1 MPPWTSCTIHGDDYL
16 ASRFSN
22 SIIIF
27 PLPFLL
33 RMSKLFRIDCG
44 YQNYDWGKIGSSSA
58 VAQFAAKSNS
68 ATKIDE
74 SKPYAELWMGTHPS
88 VPSKVVDDAQMEGKV
103 LRDVVGANPT
113 EYLHPSVVEK
123 FGSDKELPFLFKVLS
138 IEKVLSIQAH
148 PDKALARQLH
158 ASDPKN
164 YPDDNHK
171 PEMAIAV
178 TDFEGFCGFKPLEQI
193 AATLQT
199 VPELYDIIGA
209 ETVKEFVEG
218 IKPNAELGSA
228 DDKANR
234 QLLQKVFGNLMN
246 TPEDVITEKAA
257 LLVARVE
264 KEPAT
269 FDKLAPGLAE
279 LTLRLNKQFPNDIGL
294 FCGCMLLNHVRLQ
307 VGEAMFLQAKDPHAY
322 ISGDIIE
329 CMAASDNVVRAGFT
343 PKFKDVK
350 NLVEMLTYS
359 YDAVEKQKMPL
370 LPFAKSSGE
379 AARSVLYDP
388 PIAEFSVLQTIFD
401 TKAGQKQHFDEF
413 DGPSIVI
420 ATNGTGS
427 IKIKG
432 EEAKKVETGYV
443 FFVAPGTEIELESSS
458 TDAPF
463 TTYRAF
469 VETN

>member
-1 MPPWTSCTIHGDDYL
+1 
-16 ASRFSN
+16 
-22 SIIIF
+22 
-27 PLPFLL
+27 
-33 RMSKLFRIDCG
+33 MSKLFRIDCG

-58 VAQFAAKSNS
+58 VAQFAAKSNPS
-68 ATKIDE
+68 TTIDE

-88 VPSKVVDDAQMEGKV
+88 VPSKVVDDAALQGKV
-103 LRDVVGANPT
+103 LREVVGSSPA

-148 PDKALARQLH
+148 PDKALAKQLH

-178 TDFEGFCGFKPLEQI
+178 TDFEGFCGFKPLDQI
-193 AATLQT
+193 AATLQS
-199 VPELYDIIGA
+199 VPEIYDIIGA
-209 ETVKEFVEG
+209 DTVKEFVTG
-218 IKPNAELGSA
+218 IKPAAEIGSA

-234 QLLQKVFGNLMN
+234 KLLQKVFGNLMN
-246 TPEDVITEKAA
+246 TSDSVISEKAA
-257 LLVARVE
+257 SLVSRAE
-264 KEPAT
+264 SSPET
-269 FDKLAPGLAE
+269 FDKLASGLAE
-279 LTLRLNKQFPNDIGL
+279 LILRLNKQFPNDIGL
-294 FCGCMLLNHVRLQ
+294 FCGCLLLNHVRLN

-359 YDAVEKQKMPL
+359 YESVEKQKMPL

-379 AARSVLYDP
+379 AVRSVLYDP

-401 TKAGQKQHFDEF
+401 KKAGQKQHFDGF
-413 DGPSIVI
+413 NGPSIVI
-420 ATNGTGS
+420 ATNGSGTIS
-427 IKIKG
+427 IKG

-443 FFVAPGTEIELESSS
+443 FFVAPGAEIELESASS
-458 TDAPF
+458 DVPF

-469 VETN
+469 VESN